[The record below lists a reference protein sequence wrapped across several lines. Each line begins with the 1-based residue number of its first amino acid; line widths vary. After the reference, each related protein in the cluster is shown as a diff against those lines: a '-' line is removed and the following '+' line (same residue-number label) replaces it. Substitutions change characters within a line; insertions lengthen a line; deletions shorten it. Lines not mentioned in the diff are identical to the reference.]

1 MTSSAEVSTQAPA
14 IPEIV
19 KRCVDA
25 LATVHRDLVGKF
37 GEVEQP
43 RIIPGCLGEFGL
55 LVMEAPREDL
65 KFNLASL
72 DDDAIF
78 ETFQMRADCI
88 SWTYAWTSA
97 SRKIWKVGQKLTLL
111 DVFLL
116 AFSRTGGNKMSG
128 YTFDLDEVLL
138 ICSVFDK
145 KGVKLSKSPALCF
158 FLNHYLGAHH
168 SSTKYHKVFPHP
180 QASANWNK
188 ISESALVDLKHLAPK
203 TSKRLL
209 EILVEDWASV
219 VAESRERLADPLIS
233 DIVDKLACSEELK
246 AHCAK
251 HLHKMY
257 GARGTW
263 VDEIQNVL
271 TQPPPAKRIRV

>member
-19 KRCVDA
+19 KRCVVA

-78 ETFQMRADCI
+78 ETFQMRTDCI
-88 SWTYAWTSA
+88 SWTSA

-116 AFSRTGGNKMSG
+116 AFARTGGYKMSG

-180 QASANWNK
+180 QASTNWRK
-188 ISESALVDLKHLAPK
+188 ISESTLVDLKHLAPK

-219 VAESRERLADPLIS
+219 GAESRERLGDPLII
-233 DIVDKLACSEELK
+233 DVVDKIACSEELK

-251 HLHKMY
+251 HLRKVC
-257 GARGTW
+257 GARCTL
-263 VDEIQNVL
+263 VDEIQNAL
-271 TQPPPAKRIRV
+271 ETPPAKRIRV